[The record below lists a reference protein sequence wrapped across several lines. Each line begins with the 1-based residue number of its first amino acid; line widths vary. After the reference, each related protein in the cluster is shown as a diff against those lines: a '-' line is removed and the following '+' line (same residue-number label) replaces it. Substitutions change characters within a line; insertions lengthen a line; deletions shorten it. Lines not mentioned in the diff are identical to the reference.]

1 MKNGRIL
8 LVCKKNFVYLRVV
21 FFKKSRFIYLNVIN
35 LILIMKQKYKY
46 PLIYRLDAERFIV
59 WLSATKCYVVQQLKL
74 FV

>member
-8 LVCKKNFVYLRVV
+8 LVRKKNFVYLYVV
-21 FFKKSRFIYLNVIN
+21 FFKKSRFNYLIVIN

-46 PLIYRLDAERFIV
+46 PLVYSLDSERFIV

-74 FV
+74 FI